1 VDSNVSK
8 TPFAPES
15 AADRLRKCL
24 NKHGHGF
31 HFRTLERCLAA
42 ASVVPWRFAV
52 AEYPVTVR
60 EKEIHVDFV
69 LGSGTHLVVAECKRT
84 EGWSWGFARSSARVA
99 SPRPRADFMEWTGDG
114 ILRHVKWFGQDVN
127 SPYDVVM
134 EMKQDHCIA
143 SDRGGF
149 DDALKHVIRARSGVI
164 DELRTNAGELRFGSG
179 AVVPVIFTTA
189 QLVATETALATADD
203 QGQLSDIVTAGRPW
217 VWFDYNISRSLR
229 PLTSHLSESETSA
242 TTLRGPTKSELLRS
256 ALDRE
261 SRRSIAIVHEKS
273 IEPFLADLRGAIEV
287 AEGITS

>member
-1 VDSNVSK
+1 MSK

-15 AADRLRKCL
+15 AADGLRKCL
-24 NKHGHGF
+24 NEHGHGF

-42 ASVVPWRFAV
+42 ASSVPWRLAV

-84 EGWSWGFARSSARVA
+84 EGWTWGFARSSARVA
-99 SPRPRADFMEWTGDG
+99 SPRPRADFMEWTGAG
-114 ILRHVKWFGQDVN
+114 ILRHVKWFGHDVN

-134 EMKQDHCIA
+134 EMKQENCIA
-143 SDRGGF
+143 SDRGAF
-149 DDALKHVIRARSGVI
+149 DDALKHVIGARSGVI
-164 DELRTNAGELRFGSG
+164 DELRTNAGELRYGSG

-189 QLVATETALATADD
+189 QLVATETVLATADD
-203 QGQLSDIVTAGRPW
+203 QGRLSDMVTAERPW

-229 PLTSHLSESETSA
+229 PLTTHLSESETSA

-273 IEPFLADLRGAIEV
+273 IEPFLAELRGAIDV